1 MKINTLGKHKD
12 LLLYLTPIIFEN
24 NPAINCIHKGSES
37 LRKRIPDRRKMDAES
52 CYGMAIGNLT
62 SQAAS
67 NLNLS
72 GFDNYVVKEL
82 KLRKYVR
89 YVDDIVV
96 ISDSKEELINALPN
110 IIKKLKE
117 THQSISEK
125 KIKIDTAYH
134 GVSFLGKISYPYGY
148 QKAKKNTVIRVYQKA
163 KTMKYTDAEN
173 LLAKVNS
180 QIGTLKKYNCR
191 KLIFNYAKMVH
202 SKTKKLIEFD
212 ENEIKFYRI
221 EKT

>member
-1 MKINTLGKHKD
+1 
-12 LLLYLTPIIFEN
+12 
-24 NPAINCIHKGSES
+24 
-37 LRKRIPDRRKMDAES
+37 MDAES

-96 ISDSKEELINALPN
+96 ISHSKQELINALRH

-125 KIKIDTAYH
+125 KTRIDTAYH

-148 QKAKKNTVIRVYQKA
+148 QKAKKNTVIRIYHKA
-163 KTMKYTDAEN
+163 KTIKYTDADN
-173 LLAKVNS
+173 LLAKANS

-202 SKTKKLIEFD
+202 SKTKKLIAFD
-212 ENEIKFYRI
+212 ENEIKFNKI
-221 EKT
+221 EN

>member
-1 MKINTLGKHKD
+1 
-12 LLLYLTPIIFEN
+12 
-24 NPAINCIHKGSES
+24 
-37 LRKRIPDRRKMDAES
+37 MDAES
-52 CYGMAIGNLT
+52 CYGMSIGNLT

-96 ISDSKEELINALPN
+96 ISHSKQELINALPH

-125 KIKIDTAYH
+125 KTRIDTAYH

-148 QKAKKNTVIRVYQKA
+148 QKAKKNTVIRIYQKA
-163 KTMKYTDAEN
+163 KTIKYTDKEN

-202 SKTKKLIEFD
+202 SKTKKLIAFD
-212 ENEIKFYRI
+212 ENEIKFNKI
-221 EKT
+221 EN